1 MFVGF
6 LSHLVGEDPQSP
18 GAQSTIEPQI
28 ITTEPVA
35 TEAWNQVFC
44 WGNQAQIALF
54 QVSEFLSFTLIVLG
68 KLKYFT
74 NLN

>member
-1 MFVGF
+1 MGP
-6 LSHLVGEDPQSP
+6 DPQSP
-18 GAQSTIEPQI
+18 GAQWSTIEPQI

-35 TEAWNQVFC
+35 TEAWNQVFW

-54 QVSEFLSFTLIVLG
+54 QVSEFLSFTLSLIVLG